1 MITAGIDMGIQS
13 AKVAILK
20 DGILLSKGKA
30 FCGFKPTEA
39 ADQAFEEA
47 LTSGKLSR
55 NEIQHITATGAGV
68 NLVSNFDSTVS
79 MMGADAQAGV
89 YFFPS
94 ARTVVDVGAEEARAV
109 SCDERGNMLD
119 FVVNSRCAAG
129 AGTFIEA
136 MARALEV
143 KLEEMGPLSIKA
155 EEATPINA
163 SCVIFAESDV
173 VSLIHQQKSKE
184 KIARAIYAAMADRIS
199 SMMRRLGIKPE
210 VVLVGGV
217 AQDVGFTAT
226 LETKLGMNILIPED
240 PIFAGSIGAALIAS
254 NRITKVK

>member
-1 MITAGIDMGIQS
+1 LIAAGIDMGIQS

-20 DGILLSKGKA
+20 DGIILSKGKA

-39 ADQAFEEA
+39 AEEAFEEA
-47 LTSGKLSR
+47 LTNGKLSR
-55 NEIQHITATGAGV
+55 DEIQHVTATGAGV
-68 NLVSNFDSTVS
+68 NLVSHFDSTIS

-94 ARTVVDVGAEEARAV
+94 ARTVVDIGAEEARAI
-109 SCDERGNMLD
+109 SCDERGTMLN

-155 EEATPINA
+155 EEATQINA

-173 VSLIHQQKSKE
+173 VSLIHRQKSKE
-184 KIARAIYAAMADRIS
+184 KIARAIYVAIADRVS
-199 SMMRRLGIKPE
+199 SMIRRLGIKPE

-217 AQDVGFTAT
+217 AEDVGFTAA
-226 LETKLGMNILIPED
+226 LERTLGMNILIPED
-240 PIFAGSIGAALIAS
+240 PVFAGSVGAAIIAS
-254 NRITKVK
+254 KRIAKVK

>member
-1 MITAGIDMGIQS
+1 MIAAGIDMGIQS

-30 FCGFKPTEA
+30 FCGFKPMEA
-39 ADQAFEEA
+39 AEEAFEEA
-47 LTSGKLSR
+47 LTNGKLPR
-55 NEIQHITATGAGV
+55 DEIQHVTATGAGV
-68 NLVSNFDSTVS
+68 DLVSHFDSTIS
-79 MMGADAQAGV
+79 IMGADAQAGV

-109 SCDERGNMLD
+109 SCDERGTMLD

-173 VSLIHQQKSKE
+173 VSLIHRQESKE
-184 KIARAIYAAMADRIS
+184 NIARAIYAAMADRIS
-199 SMMRRLGIKPE
+199 SMIRRLGINPE

-217 AQDVGFTAT
+217 AEDVGFTAALERT
-226 LETKLGMNILIPED
+226 LGTNILIPED
-240 PIFAGSIGAALIAS
+240 PVFAGAVGAALTASKRIA
-254 NRITKVK
+254 KVK

>member
-1 MITAGIDMGIQS
+1 MISAGIDMGTQS

-20 DGILLSKGKA
+20 DGEILSKGKA
-30 FCGFKPTEA
+30 FCGFKPKDAAEEA
-39 ADQAFEEA
+39 FGEA
-47 LTSGKLSR
+47 LTNGKLSR
-55 NEIQHITATGAGV
+55 DEIRHVTATGAGV
-68 NLVSNFDSTVS
+68 DLVSHFDSTIS

-94 ARTVVDVGAEEARAV
+94 ARTVVDVGAEDARAV
-109 SCDERGNMLD
+109 SCDERGTMLD

-155 EEATPINA
+155 EKATPINA

-173 VSLIHQQKSKE
+173 VSLIHRQKSKE
-184 KIARAIYAAMADRIS
+184 RIARAIYAALADRVS
-199 SMMRRLGIKPE
+199 SMMHRLGIKPE

-217 AQDVGFTAT
+217 AEDVGFVAA
-226 LETKLGMNILIPED
+226 LERTLGMNILIPED
-240 PIFAGSIGAALIAS
+240 PVFAGAVGAALTAS
-254 NRITKVK
+254 KRIEKVK